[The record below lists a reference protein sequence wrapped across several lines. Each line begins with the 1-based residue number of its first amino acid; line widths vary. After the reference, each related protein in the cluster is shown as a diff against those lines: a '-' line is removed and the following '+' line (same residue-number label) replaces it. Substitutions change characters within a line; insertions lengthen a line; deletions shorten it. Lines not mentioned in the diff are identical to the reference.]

1 MSAHP
6 LRRHLFRGAGW
17 VAAALKVLSGIVWH
31 FVRWNAR
38 HWRWLVFC
46 VAVAA
51 AYVLAQRNL
60 RPAQL
65 HGMQLPDWRPYLP
78 HAVAVSAAP
87 GVVMAVW
94 QTMFPRSHEVVVRG
108 PMRRMFWRRWAR
120 RNWVGISRE
129 CGLAVR
135 RPTKDNSDHWVAPK
149 LLRATTAKDS
159 LRLIVRTRVGQTVDD
174 LTNAVPAIGA
184 AARATSTRCAAL
196 DSATVQIDL
205 VMRDSLAG
213 FTYAELP
220 ADVVLD
226 QVPMGRR
233 QDNTDWHLQL
243 RGRHTLVVGC
253 SGSGKGSVLWG
264 ICGGLGPAAH
274 MDVARLW
281 AIDLKRG
288 VEVTMGAG
296 LFSVIAT
303 SPADSLAV
311 LRALLKV
318 IDERGRSMA
327 GWSRLHEPRRGDP
340 MHVLVIDELAAL
352 TAYGDTDVRREA
364 NRLLAEILTQG
375 RALGVVVVACVQ
387 DPRKEVVGMRGL
399 FTQTIALRLRSAD
412 ETRMVLGDGMAGIAP
427 AHRISSQ
434 APGTAWIVD
443 DEGNTDRVRAD
454 FWPDGL
460 IRQTAA
466 VYRSAYRTTV
476 NIPEATRSAPATHVP
491 DMPSPADLSTAGRK
505 PRLPRRPLERNNNDG
520 PIGRAV

>member
-6 LRRHLFRGAGW
+6 LRQHLSRGAGW
-17 VAAALKVLSGIVWH
+17 LAAALMILPRIAWQ

-51 AYVLAQRNL
+51 TYVLAQHNL

-65 HGMQLPDWRPYLP
+65 HGMQLPSWRPYLP

-87 GVVMAVW
+87 GLVMAVW
-94 QTMFPRSHEVVVRG
+94 QTMFPRSHEVAVRG
-108 PMRRMFWRRWAR
+108 PMRRMSRRRWAK

-135 RPTKDNSDHWVAPK
+135 RPTKDDSDHWVAPK
-149 LLRATTAKDS
+149 LLRASTDKDT

-184 AARATSTRCAAL
+184 AARATSTRCTAL

-205 VMRDSLAG
+205 VMSDSLAF

-220 ADVVLD
+220 ADVVVD

-243 RGRHTLVVGC
+243 RGRHTLVAGC

-274 MDVARLW
+274 LDLARLW

-288 VEVTMGAG
+288 VEVGMGAG
-296 LFSVIAT
+296 LFSIVAT
-303 SPADSLAV
+303 TPTDALLV

-318 IDERGRSMA
+318 IDRRGRSMA
-327 GWSRLHEPRRGDP
+327 GWSRLHEQRQGDP
-340 MHVLVIDELAAL
+340 LHVLVIDELAAL
-352 TAYGDTDVRREA
+352 TAYGDADVRREA

-412 ETRMVLGDGMAGIAP
+412 ETRMVLGDGMAVIAP

-434 APGTAWIVD
+434 VPGTAWIVD

-460 IRQTAA
+460 IRQAAA
-466 VYRSAYRTTV
+466 VYRSAHRTTV
-476 NIPEATRSAPATHVP
+476 TMTGATQSPPATHVP
-491 DMPSPADLSTAGRK
+491 DMPSPVDLRTSGRK
-505 PRLPRRPLERNNNDG
+505 PRSPRKPRERNNNDDLV
-520 PIGRAV
+520 GRAG